1 MDTNNILDKIQQ
13 IREKNNKN
21 WLDILKLAFRLD
33 PYNAKKIM
41 QKIVECD
48 EKIKDLCKELIE

>member
-1 MDTNNILDKIQQ
+1 MKTNDIFNQVKKIRTQ
-13 IREKNNKN
+13 NNEN
-21 WLDILKLAFRLD
+21 WMELLRLAFRID